1 MLETTENAV
10 YPLFFPFCFSFLPFI
25 SSSMPGKPRP
35 PHRLYHTRVTL
46 FSYTPVSRRFFSFF
60 FFYFFFSPPLLSTW
74 FPWILSR
81 GRCSFAGSID
91 FPGNEGDWRDIK
103 NREQPGDE
111 RRLLFAVI
119 ECDDR
124 WSAEKTLE
132 RIDLVDEE
140 RRERERRNWKR
151 KKREKVGKRNGRMAH
166 CARGRGISTGIGLS
180 SCAWLETIVLSAL
193 CAIGKR
199 AFRGAWDRILC
210 GGSFFFFYYSF
221 NSHCSTRSR
230 AKWKRILRDRLIKT
244 LCQSI
249 LSRVFSAHLSGIQS
263 IDQR

>member
-1 MLETTENAV
+1 
-10 YPLFFPFCFSFLPFI
+10 
-25 SSSMPGKPRP
+25 MPGKPRP

-210 GGSFFFFYYSF
+210 GGSFFFFI
-221 NSHCSTRSR
+221 T
-230 AKWKRILRDRLIKT
+230 RLIAT
-244 LCQSI
+244 ARPVHARNGNAS
-249 LSRVFSAHLSGIQS
+249 
-263 IDQR
+263 